1 MPALTSVTSTLI
13 FALQN
18 SSYTTWREKKDPFGQ
33 QHFLSKP
40 VQEGLEPV
48 TTSRVPI
55 DAPMLIG
62 FLSWSSKELIKSWCK
77 VSAEPGEHFAYGT
90 RQTGGWWVPM

>member
-1 MPALTSVTSTLI
+1 MTHASCHICHQYVDI
-13 FALQN
+13 C
-18 SSYTTWREKKDPFGQ
+18 SSKQQLHNLEGKKDQLGQ
-33 QHFLSKP
+33 QHLLSKP

-48 TTSRVPI
+48 TTSRVLI

-90 RQTGGWWVPM
+90 QQTGGW